1 MTFQTIQEL
10 NKYYAEN
17 CAKLEIYEYIQ
28 KLHDTFYQNV
38 DLSFMEYFLSYI
50 EQDGQFVID
59 AQESLY
65 KFGAINA
72 KKKDSSAII
81 KTLQRSG
88 LKENEDYQLRQLSE
102 PVPQGG
108 FTKINKYML
117 TPDAF
122 KKVLLDVHNHTLRKK
137 HIDYYLFLEKT
148 IKYFQDY
155 SIIYKDYILSG
166 KDEKIDEQSKKIDSL
181 FDDNKELKN
190 KIDKQSKKMDE
201 QSKQIDEILGYA
213 RDTKTKLEETNE
225 KVEEL
230 HETVDELHD
239 QNEDLHE
246 KVDELRDTVRDRN
259 AKVNIDP
266 EDTTKIDSYA
276 LFRVKEDKYRI
287 LCGQIKYVQRH
298 LRNVNENDILIQS
311 SYNPNPKTMFIRVK
325 EKINEHIQ
333 NGEKW
338 IKTRYKTIIIQ
349 EMKYENQL
357 IELVKQCDNERS
369 NLDIP

>member
-1 MTFQTIQEL
+1 MVFQTIQEL

-65 KFGAINA
+65 KFGAIASN
-72 KKKDSSAII
+72 KNTSKDIL

-88 LKENEDYQLRQLSE
+88 LIENEDYKVLTGTVA
-102 PVPQGG
+102 PVKRTSRGG
-108 FTKINKYML
+108 ANGNANKYML

-155 SIIYKDYILSG
+155 SIMYKDYILSG
-166 KDEKIDEQSKKIDSL
+166 KDKKLDEMKHTL
-181 FDDNKELKN
+181 
-190 KIDKQSKKMDE
+190 DKQSKKMDE
-201 QSKQIDEILGYA
+201 QSKQIEELLGYA
-213 RDTKTKLEETNE
+213 KDTKTKLEET
-225 KVEEL
+225 KDQVEEL
-230 HETVDELHD
+230 YETVDDLNETAENLNN

-246 KVDELRDTVRDRN
+246 KVDELRDTVKSRN

-266 EDTTKIDSYA
+266 EDTSKTDSYA
-276 LFRVKEDKYRI
+276 LIRIEDHHYRI
-287 LCGQIKYVQRH
+287 ICG
-298 LRNVNENDILIQS
+298 
-311 SYNPNPKTMFIRVK
+311 
-325 EKINEHIQ
+325 
-333 NGEKW
+333 
-338 IKTRYKTIIIQ
+338 
-349 EMKYENQL
+349 
-357 IELVKQCDNERS
+357 
-369 NLDIP
+369 